1 MLYFRAL
8 QITHLSKSIIMQ
20 IRRIL
25 ALLLVFFSLPLMA
38 QTNNTYLTPSDQY
51 TSLLNCHS
59 LACQYW
65 LASPTATQLT
75 SSNTNLAAR
84 PRSEKYSS
92 MVTETRNMGILSL
105 GIMALLYVMPE
116 SVSKWDKDEMK
127 FNTLGDKWLENNRA
141 GPVWDQDEWEI
152 NYIGHPYFGAAYYM
166 VARNQGLSPLESG
179 AYSFLMSSFLWE
191 MGIEAF
197 AEVPSKQDIIIT
209 PLIGSV
215 IGEAF
220 YIWEKRIEAN
230 NSLVMG
236 SSFLGKTT
244 LVLLNP
250 AGTTSAGI
258 NRLLNGEASELSGLS
273 SGWVVKPPRSS
284 FIPGKG
290 QVAEPG
296 WIGLEVKYGF

>member
-1 MLYFRAL
+1 ML
-8 QITHLSKSIIMQ
+8 

-25 ALLLVFFSLPLMA
+25 ALLLATFCLPAVA
-38 QTNNTYLTPSDQY
+38 QTNNHFTLPKHENNAQQACY
-51 TSLLNCHS
+51 S

-65 LASPTATQLT
+65 SDLP
-75 SSNTNLAAR
+75 SNMQTNQAR
-84 PRSEKYSS
+84 AHLLDRTRSEKYGS
-92 MVTETRNMGILSL
+92 MLIETRNMGILSL

-116 SVSKWDKDEMK
+116 SVSKWDRDEMK

-166 VARNQGLSPLESG
+166 VARNQGLTPLESG

-230 NSLVMG
+230 NNLVMG

-284 FIPGKG
+284 FTPGKG

>member
-1 MLYFRAL
+1 
-8 QITHLSKSIIMQ
+8 
-20 IRRIL
+20 
-25 ALLLVFFSLPLMA
+25 
-38 QTNNTYLTPSDQY
+38 
-51 TSLLNCHS
+51 
-59 LACQYW
+59 
-65 LASPTATQLT
+65 
-75 SSNTNLAAR
+75 
-84 PRSEKYSS
+84 

-141 GPVWDQDEWEI
+141 GPVWDQDEWGI

-166 VARNQGLSPLESG
+166 VARNQGLTPLQSG

-197 AEVPSKQDIIIT
+197 AEIPSKQDIIIT

-220 YIWEKRIEAN
+220 YIWERRIEAN
-230 NSLVMG
+230 NSQVLG
-236 SSFLGKTT
+236 SSFLGKTA

-250 AGTTSAGI
+250 AGSTSAGI
-258 NRLLNGEASELSGLS
+258 NRLLNNKPFETSGLQS
-273 SGWVVKPPRSS
+273 SWIIQPPRSA

-290 QVAEPG
+290 QVSEPG
-296 WIGLEVKYGF
+296 WLGLEVKYGF